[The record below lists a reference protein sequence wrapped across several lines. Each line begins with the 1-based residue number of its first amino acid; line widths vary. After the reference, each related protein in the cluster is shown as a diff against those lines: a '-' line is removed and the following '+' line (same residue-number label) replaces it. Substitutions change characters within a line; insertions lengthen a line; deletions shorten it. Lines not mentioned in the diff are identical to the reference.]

1 MEDDENANTISKGD
15 DIDAGGHLLE
25 RAAQFD
31 IRTDRMNQGWY
42 MQFSEHRKG
51 SFLPRLLKH
60 EGDNEWEEQRKN
72 SARQKKGRPENGIWS
87 NMPAKSARFLHW
99 VGFDP
104 NKGLPPPNEE
114 TTHAL
119 AFLGYDFV
127 GRIVE
132 KVSTDGVQP
141 TQAFLEGKL
150 SKLICCG
157 PNTLTSGY
165 FSKEFGQGERTGR

>member
-1 MEDDENANTISKGD
+1 MDEEEKATGDGDNKGEE
-15 DIDAGGHLLE
+15 GGHLVE

-31 IRTDRMNQGWY
+31 IRTDKMNQGWY

-51 SFLPRLLKH
+51 SFLPRRLKH

-72 SARQKKGRPENGIWS
+72 TKQKRRGGRQENGVWAT
-87 NMPAKSARFLHW
+87 MPANSARFLHW

-114 TTHAL
+114 TTNAL
-119 AFLGYDFV
+119 AFLGYDFL

-132 KVSTDGVQP
+132 KVGFPGHLLSFSCLQP
-141 TQAFLEGKL
+141 FVAFFL
-150 SKLICCG
+150 
-157 PNTLTSGY
+157 Y
-165 FSKEFGQGERTGR
+165 